1 MAGGLQ
7 MQGRQ
12 QQQQQQELRS
22 HVAEGGQERC

>member
-7 MQGRQ
+7 MQGRR

>member
-1 MAGGLQ
+1 MTGGLQ